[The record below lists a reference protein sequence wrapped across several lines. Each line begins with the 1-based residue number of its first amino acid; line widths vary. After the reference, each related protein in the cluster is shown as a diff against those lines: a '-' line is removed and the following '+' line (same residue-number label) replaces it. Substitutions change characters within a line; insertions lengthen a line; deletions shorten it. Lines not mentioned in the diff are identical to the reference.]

1 MQAWFRRSL
10 LLLALMGGALAQA
23 QEPSPP
29 AAPALPSLP
38 AGLKPFAVEF
48 RTGPAW
54 VADKPPPEQA
64 QFREHS
70 ANLRRLRE
78 AGLLILGARIAER
91 GFIVLAAADEASAR
105 AEIERDPAVQ
115 AGVFVFTLHP
125 MAVFY
130 GGGLP
135 AGRR

>member
-1 MQAWFRRSL
+1 MGLIRSCFIAM
-10 LLLALMGGALAQA
+10 ALCGGSALAQPA
-23 QEPSPP
+23 PGVSAPP
-29 AAPALPSLP
+29 TALPSLP
-38 AGLKPFAVEF
+38 DGLKPFAVEF
-48 RTGPAW
+48 RTGPGW
-54 VADKPPPEQA
+54 VADKPAQEQA

-91 GFIVLAAADEASAR
+91 GFIVLAAADEAAAR

-115 AGVFVFTLHP
+115 AGVFQFALNP

-130 GGGLP
+130 GGTVAAP
-135 AGRR
+135 RR